1 MQIITMSV
9 DQTNIENIIDD
20 NILTKDIKNKS
31 LVQKK
36 EE

>member
-1 MQIITMSV
+1 MQIITMDKTS
-9 DQTNIENIIDD
+9 IENIIDD

-31 LVQKK
+31 LGQKK

>member
-1 MQIITMSV
+1 MRIV

-31 LVQKK
+31 LGQKK